1 MVLQMETDLELKKL
15 DFFSGS
21 ENYYRC
27 MGVLITD
34 GVKYVAENGYAWLVI
49 DAISK
54 IKFDKKL
61 RNEDFI
67 SIKLEIP
74 KEGEAVVIFKNADG
88 KVIKKEKYKY
98 SNVKREFKMYYDR
111 ASNVLMLSGEY

>member
-1 MVLQMETDLELKKL
+1 MEMDLELKKL
-15 DFFSGS
+15 DFFYGS

-34 GVKYVAENGYAWLVI
+34 GVKYVFKNGYAWFVI
-49 DAISK
+49 DAILK

-61 RNEDFI
+61 RKEDFI

-74 KEGEAVVIFKNADG
+74 EEGKAVVIFKNADG
-88 KVIKKEKYKY
+88 KVIEKEEYKY
-98 SNVKREFKMYYDR
+98 SDAKREFKMYYDR